1 MYWNLMNYIYDLNIV
16 GKWLSLK
23 NYKFKNKRKLR
34 VEFFKNLFIKSNMSV
49 KFFEK
54 IIYI

>member
-1 MYWNLMNYIYDLNIV
+1 MYWNLMNNIYDLNIV

-34 VEFFKNLFIKSNMSV
+34 VEFFK
-49 KFFEK
+49 
-54 IIYI
+54 IYLLKVIWV